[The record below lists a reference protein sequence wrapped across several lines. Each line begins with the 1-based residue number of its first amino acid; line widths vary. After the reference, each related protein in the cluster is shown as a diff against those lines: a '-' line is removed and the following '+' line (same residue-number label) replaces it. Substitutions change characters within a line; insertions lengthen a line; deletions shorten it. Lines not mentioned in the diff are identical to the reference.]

1 MLKQIEKTIKEY
13 SLDIND
19 DSINLLSE
27 FAKEILDKNQ
37 KINLISKSDEK
48 NIIERHIIDSA
59 MVLKSGFIS
68 EKINN
73 IIDIGSGA
81 GFPGAVIGIIY
92 PEIKI
97 TLCEQREKKAMFLI
111 WIKQKLKLD
120 NIEILNK
127 RIDKKNQLKYDMVTQ
142 RAAAQFEEIYPIAY
156 SLLNENGTFVSWMSE
171 KDITKI
177 KDDKKPDFIYNY
189 YLKDGIKRS
198 LGLWRKKDF

>member
-120 NIEILNK
+120 NIEIFN
-127 RIDKKNQLKYDMVTQ
+127 I
-142 RAAAQFEEIYPIAY
+142 IY
-156 SLLNENGTFVSWMSE
+156 GHKT
-171 KDITKI
+171 
-177 KDDKKPDFIYNY
+177 
-189 YLKDGIKRS
+189 
-198 LGLWRKKDF
+198 

>member
-1 MLKQIEKTIKEY
+1 MLKPIEQAIKEY
-13 SLDIND
+13 SLNING

-27 FAKEILDKNQ
+27 FANEILDKNG

-68 EKINN
+68 EKTNN

-81 GFPGAVIGIIY
+81 GFPGVVIGIIY

-97 TLCEQREKKAMFLI
+97 TLCEQRVKKAMFLI

-127 RIDKKNQLKYDMVTQ
+127 RIDKKNELKYDMVTQ

-156 SLLNENGTFVSWMSE
+156 SLLNENGAFVSWMSE

>member
-127 RIDKKNQLKYDMVTQ
+127 RMDRKNELKYDMVTQ

-156 SLLNENGTFVSWMSE
+156 SLLNENGAFVSWMSE

>member
-1 MLKQIEKTIKEY
+1 
-13 SLDIND
+13 
-19 DSINLLSE
+19 
-27 FAKEILDKNQ
+27 
-37 KINLISKSDEK
+37 
-48 NIIERHIIDSA
+48 